1 MKRVQRFVFSL
12 SVCFGL
18 CCGFSHAATVTQ
30 TRNFVVG
37 NQTGSGSG
45 TLVFVDG
52 STGLVGSQFSPFDSS
67 LGTLDSFQIVWSVS
81 QSASGTVASTV
92 VAPSGKGILTPQLN
106 GTPSIA
112 GNRYGGLA
120 DSVTVVGDPS
130 DSIPLTTAQNTSD
143 ETWLPENAGS
153 TYNPAFL
160 ATVTGA
166 SDFDLTLT
174 NSSGPVAFVSYTE
187 LSSVSA
193 DLAGSVTMTYTYTPA
208 AVPEP
213 STWILGVGAVAC
225 GCVVRCRRRG
235 LRARAAAAR

>member
-1 MKRVQRFVFSL
+1 MKLFMPGL
-12 SVCFGL
+12 LVCL
-18 CCGFSHAATVTQ
+18 CVSGSFSHAATITQ

-37 NQTGSGSG
+37 NQTASGSG
-45 TLVFVDG
+45 NLVLVDG
-52 STGLVGSQFSPFDSS
+52 SGLVGSQFSPFDSA

-92 VAPSGKGILTPQLN
+92 VAPSGKGVLTPQLN

-120 DSVTVVGDPS
+120 DTVVAVGDPGE
-130 DSIPLTTAQNTSD
+130 SIPLTTAQNTSD
-143 ETWLPENAGS
+143 ETWLPEFAGVR
-153 TYNPAFL
+153 YNPAFL

-187 LSSVSA
+187 FSSVSA
-193 DLAGSVTMTYTYTPA
+193 DLAGSVTMTYTYTA

-213 STWILGVGAVAC
+213 STWMLGVGAVAV
-225 GCVVRCRRRG
+225 GCVARWRRRM
-235 LRARAAAAR
+235 R